1 MPAPPTVA
9 DGIEGA
15 PDAAPASS
23 VSSIRTR
30 VRRVMVYIRSA
41 RRYWLVVLL
50 ATTVGAATEPA
61 MPALLKPLLDS
72 GFRQSSFPLWA
83 VPVALLGLM
92 AIRGTASFITDV
104 GLAKIANEGMFNLR
118 RALFGRLLDA
128 RLELFARESASSLS
142 NSIVHDVQTAFT
154 MLVYAMTSVVKES
167 LTIVALLVYLIWQNW
182 QLTLIVAV
190 MGPCVAWLM
199 RTASKRL
206 HRLAR
211 SSQAATIDL
220 AYVVE
225 ENVLATRVVRLHE
238 AQPAQSRRFERLSD
252 TLQRL
257 AMKSAV
263 ASALITPFMHML
275 AAAALSVVICIA
287 LWQSGDGMTVGAFA
301 AFVAGMLMLI
311 SPVKRLTEITGPLT
325 RALALLERSVDLVQ
339 QTPAETG
346 GSFTKTRADGFI
358 ELRNVTV
365 RYPNANQDALAGV
378 SLQVRPG
385 ETVALVGPSGS
396 GKTTLANL
404 LPRFI
409 EPSGG
414 TILLDGEPLE
424 EWQIG
429 ALRRQFAIVSQDVVM
444 FNDTLAANVALGAD
458 IDEQRVRAA
467 LAAANLTQV
476 ADQLPQGIH
485 TVVGHNATQLSG
497 GQRQR
502 LAIARALYKD
512 APILVLDE
520 ATSALD
526 TESERQVQ
534 QALQRLMAGRTTI
547 VIAHRLSTIEH
558 ADRLLVLEAGRVAE
572 SGTHRELLARD
583 GLYARL
589 HALQFTPA

>member
-1 MPAPPTVA
+1 MPATSESPTIASLRSRVA
-9 DGIEGA
+9 
-15 PDAAPASS
+15 
-23 VSSIRTR
+23 
-30 VRRVMVYIRSA
+30 RVMIYIHSA

-50 ATTVGAATEPA
+50 STAIGAATEPA

-72 GFRQSSFPLWA
+72 GFKQSTFPLWA

-128 RLELFARESASSLS
+128 RMDLFARESASSLS
-142 NSIVHDVQTAFT
+142 NSIVHDVQNAFT

-167 LTIVALLVYLIWQNW
+167 LTVVALLCYLIWQNW
-182 QLTLIVAV
+182 QLTLIVGV

-238 AQPAQSRRFERLSD
+238 AQPAQAGRFESLSD
-252 TLQRL
+252 TLRRL

-287 LWQSGDGMTVGAFA
+287 LYQSGSGMTVGTFA

-339 QTPAETG
+339 QTPPETG
-346 GSFTKTRADGFI
+346 GSFAKDRADGSI
-358 ELRNVTV
+358 EMHNVVV
-365 RYPNANQDALAGV
+365 RYPNANQPALSGV
-378 SLQVRPG
+378 SLQVKPG

-404 LPRFI
+404 LPRFL
-409 EPSGG
+409 EPTAG
-414 TILLDGEPLE
+414 TIMLDGHPLT
-424 EWQIG
+424 EWQLG

-444 FNDTLAANVALGAD
+444 FNDTLAANVALGRE
-458 IDEQRVRAA
+458 IDDARVRGA
-467 LAAANLTQV
+467 LAAANLSQLV
-476 ADQLPQGIH
+476 EQLPQGIH
-485 TVVGHNATQLSG
+485 TVVGHNATTLSG

-534 QALQRLMAGRTTI
+534 QALQRLMTNRTTI

-558 ADRLLVLEAGRVAE
+558 ADRLLVLEAGRVVE
-572 SGTHRELLARD
+572 SGTHSELLARD

-589 HALQFTPA
+589 HALQFSTA

>member
-1 MPAPPTVA
+1 MPA
-9 DGIEGA
+9 A
-15 PDAAPASS
+15 PETPETQAPSPSIASL
-23 VSSIRTR
+23 RTR
-30 VRRVMVYIRSA
+30 VGRVMVYIHSA
-41 RRYWLVVLL
+41 RRYWLVVLI
-50 ATTVGAATEPA
+50 ATSIGAATEPA

-72 GFRQSSFPLWA
+72 GFQKSAFPLWA

-92 AIRGTASFITDV
+92 GIRGIASFVTDV

-128 RLELFARESASSLS
+128 RMDLFARESASSLS
-142 NSIVHDVQTAFT
+142 NSIVHDVQNAFT

-167 LTIVALLVYLIWQNW
+167 LTTLALLIYLIWQNW

-225 ENVLATRVVRLHE
+225 ENVLATRIVRLHE
-238 AQPAQSRRFERLSD
+238 AQPAQSGRFEKLSQ
-252 TLQRL
+252 TLHRL

-287 LWQSGDGMTVGAFA
+287 LYQSGSGMTVGSFA

-339 QTPAETG
+339 QTPPETG
-346 GSFTKTRADGFI
+346 GTFTKDRAQGHI
-358 ELRNVTV
+358 ELHNVSV
-365 RYPNANQDALAGV
+365 RYPNATHSALSNL
-378 SLQVRPG
+378 SLEVHHG

-404 LPRFI
+404 LPRFL
-409 EPSGG
+409 EPTAG
-414 TILLDGEPLE
+414 TVMLDGHPLT
-424 EWQIG
+424 EWQLG
-429 ALRRQFAIVSQDVVM
+429 SLRRQFAIVSQDVVM
-444 FNDTLAANVALGAD
+444 FNDTLAANVALGSE
-458 IDEQRVRAA
+458 IDVKRVQSAVE
-467 LAAANLTQV
+467 AANLAQL
-476 ADQLPQGIH
+476 AEQLPQGID
-485 TVVGHNATQLSG
+485 TILGHNATSLSG

-558 ADRLLVLEAGRVAE
+558 ADRLLVLEAGRVVE
-572 SGTHRELLARD
+572 SGSHSQLLAQD

-589 HALQFTPA
+589 HALQFSTA

>member
-1 MPAPPTVA
+1 MPAPS
-9 DGIEGA
+9 E
-15 PDAAPASS
+15 
-23 VSSIRTR
+23 SSISGLKAR
-30 VRRVMVYIRSA
+30 VGRVMVYIHSA
-41 RRYWLVVLL
+41 RRYWVIVLIST
-50 ATTVGAATEPA
+50 AIGAATEPA

-72 GFRQSSFPLWA
+72 GFQKSAFPLWA

-92 AIRGTASFITDV
+92 AIRGTSSFITDV

-128 RLELFARESASSLS
+128 RMDLFARESASSLS

-167 LTIVALLVYLIWQNW
+167 LTTIALLAYLIWQNW

-238 AQPAQSRRFERLSD
+238 AQPAQAGRFGKLSE
-252 TLQRL
+252 TLRRL

-263 ASALITPFMHML
+263 ASAVITPFMHML

-287 LWQSGDGMTVGAFA
+287 LYQSGSGMTVGAFA

-325 RALALLERSVDLVQ
+325 RALALLERSVDLVHE
-339 QTPAETG
+339 TPPETG
-346 GSFTKTRADGFI
+346 GNFTKDRAQGLI

-365 RYPNANQDALAGV
+365 RYPDAKHAALSNV
-378 SLQVRPG
+378 SLEMHHG

-404 LPRFI
+404 LPRFL
-409 EPSGG
+409 EPTAG
-414 TILLDGEPLE
+414 TVMLDGHPLT
-424 EWQIG
+424 EWQLG
-429 ALRRQFAIVSQDVVM
+429 SLRRQFAIVSQDVVM
-444 FNDTLAANVALGAD
+444 FNDTLAANVALGSE
-458 IDEQRVRAA
+458 IDVPRVRAA
-467 LAAANLTQV
+467 LEAANLSQFV
-476 ADQLPQGIH
+476 EQLPQGIDSM
-485 TVVGHNATQLSG
+485 VGHNATTLSG

-558 ADRLLVLEAGRVAE
+558 ADRLLVLEAGRVVE
-572 SGTHRELLARD
+572 TGTHGELLAMD

-589 HALQFTPA
+589 HALQFSTA

>member
-1 MPAPPTVA
+1 MLAPSIVA
-9 DGIEGA
+9 DGIAGGA
-15 PDAAPASS
+15 AAPHPPSFS
-23 VSSIRTR
+23 DLRSR
-30 VRRVMVYIRSA
+30 VGRAMVYVRSA
-41 RRYWLVVLL
+41 RRYWAVVLI
-50 ATTVGAATEPA
+50 ATAVGAATEPA

-72 GFRQSSFPLWA
+72 GFQKSAFPLWA
-83 VPVALLGLM
+83 VPVALMGLM
-92 AIRGTASFITDV
+92 AIRGIASFITDV

-128 RLELFARESASSLS
+128 RMELFARESASSLS

-167 LTIVALLVYLIWQNW
+167 LAIVALTGYLIWQNW
-182 QLTLIVAV
+182 QLTIIVAV
-190 MGPCVAWLM
+190 MGPMVAWLM

-225 ENVLATRVVRLHE
+225 ENVLATRIVRLHE
-238 AQPAQSRRFERLSD
+238 AQQVQAGRFGKLSD
-252 TLQRL
+252 TLRRL

-263 ASALITPFMHML
+263 ASALITPTMHML

-287 LWQSGDGMTVGAFA
+287 LWQSGQGMTVGAFA
-301 AFVAGMLMLI
+301 SFVAGMLMLI

-325 RALALLERSVDLVQ
+325 RALALLERSVDLAQ
-339 QTPAETG
+339 QTPPETG
-346 GSFTKTRADGFI
+346 GSFAKERAQGRI
-358 ELRNVTV
+358 ELRSVTV
-365 RYPNANQDALAGV
+365 RYPQANHAALSGV
-378 SLQVRPG
+378 SLQVSPG

-409 EPSGG
+409 EPTEG
-414 TILLDGEPLE
+414 TVLLDGHPIHD
-424 EWQIG
+424 WQLG
-429 ALRRQFAIVSQDVVM
+429 ALRRQFAMVSQDVVM
-444 FNDTLAANVALGAD
+444 FNDTLAANVALGQD
-458 IDEQRVRAA
+458 IDTARVRAA
-467 LAAANLTQV
+467 LEAANLWTLVQ
-476 ADQLPQGIH
+476 QLPKGIDSI
-485 TVVGHNATQLSG
+485 VGHNATTLSG

-526 TESERQVQ
+526 TESERLVQ
-534 QALQRLMAGRTTI
+534 QALQRLMAGRTTVI
-547 VIAHRLSTIEH
+547 IAHRLSTIEH
-558 ADRLLVLEAGRVAE
+558 ADRVLVLESGRVVE
-572 SGTHRELLARD
+572 SGTHDELLASD

-589 HALQFTPA
+589 RALQFSAA